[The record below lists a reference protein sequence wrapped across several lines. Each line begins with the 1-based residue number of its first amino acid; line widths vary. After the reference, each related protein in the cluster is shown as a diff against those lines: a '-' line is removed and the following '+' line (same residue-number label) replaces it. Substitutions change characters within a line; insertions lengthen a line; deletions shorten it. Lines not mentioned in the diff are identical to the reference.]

1 MDGGD
6 QLSEIPI
13 EIRRLS
19 GESISVSIL
28 PNKTIQDLKFLLTK
42 TSFKSVSSSSSF
54 HLYFKG
60 GKLDLQRKISECSV
74 GPGDFIVFVPM
85 SKKDHQQMQKTDG
98 PMSPSLADSDKSAL
112 KLAESSYSS
121 LMKYLSTPR
130 EVTDK
135 SNQSNNESEN
145 TKFDEGKVPKGRT
158 NDKPSVGENGY
169 SDNKYEG
176 YPTEVLSLLQSAC
189 KPDFD
194 EQACKIVSRVVGSV
208 NCLRYPS
215 SGNCIVN
222 EASWQKN
229 ECTSLD
235 SSCSCPVWLK
245 DILKTF
251 TFLNIYH
258 SFLQVQG
265 KNISLEVL
273 GRVLTKLSEFGFHAD
288 IPDIVQLPVLCPKV
302 VQIIGRE
309 TDASEGCS
317 AITIFKECTKQDNE
331 CEANKW
337 PLVPKVVT
345 AMKKRE
351 VSFRIALSRAVLFYL
366 CKNGTEIGKVF
377 SLEGLLNFA
386 EETCETGSNKARKR
400 ISAEGSSTSDSD
412 LVERECRDTTPFQ
425 PMEMLEHLKK
435 GFGSQGQV
443 VHVEDIS
450 ARVATYVDIPSELSG
465 KTMAALVNLGIYRLY
480 SHQAEAIQASL
491 ARKNVI
497 VATLTSSGKSLCYN
511 VPVLE
516 VLLSDSS
523 ACALY
528 LFPTKAL
535 AQDQLRA
542 FLSLTNGIIDSSS
555 IGVYDGDTS
564 EENRIWLRDNARVLI
579 TNPDMLH
586 VSILPFHKRFSR
598 ILSNLRFIVIDEAH
612 TYKGAFG
619 CHTSL
624 IFRRLNRLCSHVYGS
639 EPSFIFCTATSANPG
654 EHAKELANLST
665 IELIK
670 NDGSPSTRKLFV
682 LWNPPLFEEGETGA
696 KRFKSGM
703 GTLLSNQKS
712 HRSSPIMEIS
722 YLFAEMVQHGLRCI
736 AFCKSRKLCEL
747 VLFYTRGILT
757 KAVPE
762 MANSV
767 CSYRGGYTAQD
778 RRRIESELF
787 SGKITGIA
795 ATNALELGIDV
806 GHIDVTLHLGF
817 PGTIASLWQQ
827 AGRSG
832 RREKPSLAIY
842 VAFDG
847 PLDQYF
853 MQFPEKLFRAS
864 VECCHVDSRN
874 PQVVEQQLVCA
885 AMEHPLSLIHD
896 EKHFGPCLESAI
908 MKLKSKGCLS
918 TEMSCDFWNYIGH
931 EKMPCRSVSIRAIDQ
946 ERYKVIDMQKD
957 EVIEEIEESQ
967 AFFQVYEGAVYM
979 NQGKTYLVK
988 ELDLSSKLAFC
999 QEASLKYYTKTR
1011 DFTDVHVTG
1020 GQIAYPTR
1028 ISSLQCQQTTSQ
1040 LNRCIVTTRW
1050 IGFYRISKVDK
1061 KLIDTVEMSLP
1072 DYSYESE
1079 AVWVR
1084 VPQSVKESVVKKY
1097 GSVKE
1102 DVEKNGFV
1110 KEDVENKNKTWLQGL
1125 HAARHALLN
1134 VVPLYV
1140 ICSSCDLAS
1149 ECINP
1154 NEVRH
1159 VPERLLL
1166 YDARPGGTGISA
1178 QVQPRFSELL
1188 TAAVELLTTCKC
1200 KEDVGC
1206 PHCIQNKSCM
1216 EYNEVL
1222 HKDAAITILKGVLDA
1237 ENSCL
1242 NKSSDAP

>member
-1 MDGGD
+1 MV
-6 QLSEIPI
+6 L
-13 EIRRLS
+13 
-19 GESISVSIL
+19 
-28 PNKTIQDLKFLLTK
+28 
-42 TSFKSVSSSSSF
+42 
-54 HLYFKG
+54 
-60 GKLDLQRKISECSV
+60 
-74 GPGDFIVFVPM
+74 VPV
-85 SKKDHQQMQKTDG
+85 SKKNGQQAKKIAK
-98 PMSPSLADSDKSAL
+98 PMTPSLADTDKSAS

-130 EVTDK
+130 EVADK
-135 SNQSNNESEN
+135 SNMSSIEGES
-145 TKFDEGKVPKGRT
+145 TKFEEGKMPKGRT
-158 NDKPSVGENGY
+158 NDRPSIDENEY
-169 SDNKYEG
+169 NDNKSEG
-176 YPTEVLSLLQSAC
+176 YPNEVLSILQSAC
-189 KPDFD
+189 NPVFD
-194 EQACKIVSRVVGSV
+194 EETCKIISESLPSVS
-208 NCLRYPS
+208 CLRYAS
-215 SGNCIVN
+215 SGKCIMN
-222 EASWQKN
+222 EASWKKI
-229 ECTSLD
+229 EDFTSLG
-235 SSCSCPVWLK
+235 SSCTCPMWLK

-258 SFLQVQG
+258 SYLQMQG
-265 KNISLEVL
+265 KNITLEVL
-273 GRVLTKLSEFGFHAD
+273 ERVLTKLSEYGFHVGV
-288 IPDIVQLPVLCPKV
+288 PDIVHLPVFCPKV
-302 VQIIGRE
+302 VQIIERE
-309 TDASEGCS
+309 TDALKRCN
-317 AITIFKECTKQDNE
+317 AIIIFNDSTRQD
-331 CEANKW
+331 CEHEVKKR
-337 PLVPKVVT
+337 PLIPNVVN
-345 AMKKRE
+345 AMKKRD
-351 VSFRIALSRAVLFYL
+351 VSFRTALSRAVLFYL
-366 CKNGTEIGKVF
+366 CKSEIEMGKVF

-386 EETCETGSNKARKR
+386 EETSETESNKARKR
-400 ISAEGSSTSDSD
+400 SSASSDSG
-412 LVERECRDTTPFQ
+412 LFERECRDTTPFQ

-435 GFGSQGQV
+435 GFGSRGQV

-450 ARVATYVDIPSELSG
+450 ARTATYVDIPGELSG
-465 KTMAALVNLGIYRLY
+465 KTISALVNLGIYRLY

-491 ARKNVI
+491 ARKNVV

-511 VPVLE
+511 VPVME

-523 ACALY
+523 ACAIY

-564 EENRIWLRDNARVLI
+564 EGNRIWLRDNARVLI

-619 CHTSL
+619 CHTAL

-639 EPSFIFCTATSANPG
+639 EPSFIFCTATSANPD

-665 IELIK
+665 IKLIK

-682 LWNPPLFEEGETGA
+682 LWNPPSNEELEIGD
-696 KRFKSGM
+696 KRLKSNI
-703 GTLLSNQKS
+703 GTRLSNQKN

-722 YLFAEMVQHGLRCI
+722 YLLAEMVQHGLRCI

-747 VLFYTRGILT
+747 VLYYTRGILL

-762 MANSV
+762 MVDSV

-787 SGKITGIA
+787 SGKISGIA

-853 MQFPEKLFRAS
+853 MKFPKKLFRTS
-864 VECCHVDSRN
+864 VECCHVDSNN
-874 PQVVEQQLVCA
+874 PQVVEQQVVCA
-885 AMEHPLSLIHD
+885 AVEHPLSLIHD
-896 EKHFGPCLESAI
+896 EKHFGPCLESTVL
-908 MKLKSKGCLS
+908 KLKSKGCLS
-918 TEMSCDFWNYIGH
+918 TGMVCDSTSRIWSYIGH
-931 EKMPCRSVSIRAIDQ
+931 EKMPSRSVSIRAIDQ

-988 ELDLSSKLAFC
+988 ELDLSSKLAYC

-1020 GQIAYPTR
+1020 GQLAYPTR
-1028 ISSLQCQQTTSQ
+1028 ISSLQCRKTTAQ
-1040 LNRCIVTTRW
+1040 LNRCIVTTKW
-1050 IGFYRISKVDK
+1050 IGFYRISKIDK
-1061 KLIDTVEMSLP
+1061 KLLDTVEMSLP
-1072 DYSYESE
+1072 DYSYESQ
-1079 AVWVR
+1079 AVWAR
-1084 VPQSVKESVVKKY
+1084 VPQSVKE
-1097 GSVKE
+1097 
-1102 DVEKNGFV
+1102 DVEKKFGSV

-1178 QVQPRFSELL
+1178 QVQPRFPELLNAALELL
-1188 TAAVELLTTCKC
+1188 TSCKC
-1200 KEDVGC
+1200 IEDVGC

-1222 HKDAAITILKGVLDA
+1222 HKNAAIVILKGVLDA
-1237 ENSCL
+1237 EESCL
-1242 NKSSDAP
+1242 SETSDAP